1 MKAAV
6 LHELNKPMTIEDFEI
21 PGIGPDEV
29 LIQVK
34 ACGVCHT
41 DFKVIEGRIPSKVPT
56 IIGHEVSGTIAEV
69 GAGQRGVFTA
79 GDAVIVGTR
88 YRCGHCQ
95 YCMAGREN
103 LCRARPAPASLKRT
117 DGQEIFRWNVGGF
130 SQYLALPGYM
140 VFKLPEGLS
149 LEEASVVGCR
159 VTTAYNAVKHRG
171 KLQPNESALVI
182 GCGGIGLNTIQFLKC
197 FGAYPI
203 IAVDIAEDKLAAA
216 KNFGATHTINA
227 SAEDPVKAVIKIT
240 GGGVDK
246 SFEAI
251 GNTKTADQIIQATRP
266 GGTATIIGGLGSGP
280 FTISSG
286 NFVTR
291 EITIT
296 GVSSRQANDV
306 DEVFQM
312 AQQGRIELKSLITQS
327 YRYEQI
333 NEALQDLEHG
343 KLRMGISLWS

>member
-1 MKAAV
+1 MRYK
-6 LHELNKPMTIEDFEI
+6 
-21 PGIGPDEV
+21 
-29 LIQVK
+29 
-34 ACGVCHT
+34 CGRC
-41 DFKVIEGRIPSKVPT
+41 
-56 IIGHEVSGTIAEV
+56 
-69 GAGQRGVFTA
+69 
-79 GDAVIVGTR
+79 R
-88 YRCGHCQ
+88 YCLSAH
-95 YCMAGREN
+95 EN
-103 LCRARPAPASLKRT
+103 LCERRPAPPNLKKQ
-117 DGQEIFRWNVGGF
+117 DGTVVTRWNVGGF
-130 SQYLALPGYM
+130 AQYVAVPAYM
-140 VFKLPEGLS
+140 TFKIPDGIS
-149 LEEASVVGCR
+149 MEEASVVGCR

-227 SAEDPVKAVIKIT
+227 SAEDPVKAVIKLT
-240 GGGVDK
+240 DGGVDK

-286 NFVTR
+286 NFVTK

-333 NEALQDLEHG
+333 NEALHDLEHG
-343 KLRMGISLWS
+343 KLRMGISLWN